1 MPLYH
6 TYGDLE
12 SDVEITELCIFI
24 TKFADDSKGLQD
36 IQSEGRDKMEKAI
49 NLPVESADT

>member
-1 MPLYH
+1 LPLYH